1 MKGQGSQNQAEWAR
15 RDTGPTMY
23 SCVETRRT
31 VVKGEKQGEGEDREE
46 EEKGGGEED
55 TKAHIPGGGETGE
68 RKTTPVPKG
77 KGTRSRGRPRKKILA
92 RRKAIASGP
101 RPLRFPIFIQPYA
114 SYP

>member
-1 MKGQGSQNQAEWAR
+1 
-15 RDTGPTMY
+15 MY
-23 SCVETRRT
+23 SCVESSTT
-31 VVKGEKQGEGEDREE
+31 VVKGERQGEGEDREE

-55 TKAHIPGGGETGE
+55 TKAKSLGEKGE
-68 RKTTPVPKG
+68 KKTTPVPKG
-77 KGTRSRGRPRKKILA
+77 KGTRSRGRPQKKILA